1 MCFLLKSVTFPQI
14 KALFIM
20 VGSENDSIPYGA
32 ISEPTI
38 SKIRGRL
45 HQKW

>member
-1 MCFLLKSVTFPQI
+1 
-14 KALFIM
+14 M

-38 SKIRGRL
+38 SKIKGRL